1 MATEPKKYNLVVTR
15 VFGARIE
22 EVWSA
27 WVDPEYVMQWWG
39 PNDFTSSLA
48 EMDFRE
54 GGVSLVCMRA
64 PKEFGGQD
72 LYNMWTYRKIVP
84 MQQIEFIQ
92 SFADKDGNKAD
103 PALHGLHP
111 DAPQEV
117 RNLVTFKTLSGGMT
131 EVTVTELN
139 WVLGPIMELSK
150 AGLEQCLDKMVAIFV
165 K

>member
-15 VFGARIE
+15 VFGAPIE
-22 EVWSA
+22 EVWKA

-39 PNDFTSSLA
+39 PNGFTSSLA

-54 GGVSLVCMRA
+54 GSVSLVGMRA

-72 LYNMWTYRKIVP
+72 LYNTWTYRKIVP

-103 PALHGLHP
+103 AALHGLPP

-117 RNLVTFKTLSGGMT
+117 HNLVTFKTLAGGMT
-131 EVTVTELN
+131 EMTVTEFN

-150 AGLEQCLDKMVAIFV
+150 AGLEQCLDKMVAIFA